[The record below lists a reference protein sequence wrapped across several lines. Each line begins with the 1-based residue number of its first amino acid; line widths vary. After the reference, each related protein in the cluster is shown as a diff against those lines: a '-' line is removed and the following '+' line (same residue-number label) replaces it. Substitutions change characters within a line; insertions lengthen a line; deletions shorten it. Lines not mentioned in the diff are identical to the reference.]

1 MEMNSK
7 MGELRVKYRQHYRG
21 CKKAGREELK
31 MAYGTANSYA
41 RPRRRRRKRKSH
53 YGVLVLVIVLLIA
66 LIVLAVKLVTTAVSA
81 VFGRSGTHE
90 IVYQVDNK
98 LGYCDGK
105 TFDLEA
111 APYRDQSGNLFA
123 PLQSLCD
130 ELDIDLTWDES
141 TKSGTAVWNKQT
153 AEIKASSTKVQM
165 GEESKNMAA
174 APSVKD
180 GVVFIPAKDF
190 CAAFSWKTTE
200 TAEEQGDLLIISQK
214 DDELTEDAIKQI
226 TDDVTNVLGPSEKQI
241 TSDSILMRTDS
252 DKALVSGET
261 KTMAADGEKL
271 GEGVMEQ
278 NGTKYVPL
286 KAAMTALGG
295 TAEFDGNKTW
305 TVKYNDTESTVTT
318 NGKFKIGGKRVK
330 GDDIT
335 VWLDEEKDRFY
346 VSAPALAQ
354 IIGRYYTDLGDG
366 AFAFTTLSLDG
377 LDSQKTYLDSLRSSL
392 SDAVDGDIPE
402 ADVYI
407 ALTFDDGPTGK
418 SDSYPNGLTNYLLDG
433 LKERGAKATFLMVGE
448 RVSEVSDV
456 LPRMVNEGHELGN
469 HTMNHPMSHLTGLDE
484 DGIRSQINDATE
496 AIKAIAGQPPQVLRP
511 VGGGVNDTVKA
522 VAKELGYPIINW
534 SVDTEDWKYR
544 NAEHVKQVIVEQAG
558 DGDVV
563 LMHDLYP
570 TSVQGALDAIDEL
583 QKSTDKTYA
592 FVTVSQ
598 LAAIHGIT
606 LEPGVVYNGL
616 SDKVAQEIKDGTY
629 SPAEFT

>member
-1 MEMNSK
+1 
-7 MGELRVKYRQHYRG
+7 
-21 CKKAGREELK
+21 

-53 YGVLVLVIVLLIA
+53 YGVLALVIVLLIA
-66 LIVLAVKLVTTAVSA
+66 LIVLAVKLVTTAVST
-81 VFGRSGTHE
+81 VLGRTETHE

-98 LGYCDGK
+98 LGYCGGK

-130 ELDIDLTWDES
+130 ELQIDLTWDES

-165 GEESKNMAA
+165 GEESRNMAA

-190 CAAFSWKTTE
+190 CAAFSWKTAE

-226 TDDVTNVLGPSEKQI
+226 TDDVTKVLGPSEKQI
-241 TSDSILMRTDS
+241 TGDSILMRTDS
-252 DKALVSGET
+252 DKALVAGET
-261 KTMAADGEKL
+261 RTMASDGEKL

-278 NGTKYVPL
+278 NGAKYVPL

-295 TAEFDGNKTW
+295 TAEFDGKKTW
-305 TVKYNDTESTVTT
+305 TVKYNDTETTVTT
-318 NGKFKIGGKRVK
+318 NGKFKIDGNRVK
-330 GDDIT
+330 GDDFT

-354 IIGRYYTDLGDG
+354 IIGRNYTDLGDG

-392 SDAVDGDIPE
+392 SDAVDGDISE

-418 SDSYPNGLTNYLLDG
+418 IENYPNGLTNYLLDG
-433 LKERGAKATFLMVGE
+433 LKERGAKATFLMVGN
-448 RVSEVSDV
+448 RVSEVSDA
-456 LPRMVNEGHELGN
+456 LPRMVSEGHELGN
-469 HTMNHPMSHLTGLDE
+469 HTMTHPMCHLTGLDE

-496 AIKAIAGQPPQVLRP
+496 AIKAIAGQPSQVLRP
-511 VGGGVNDTVKA
+511 VGGGVNSDVKA

-544 NAEHVKQVIVEQAG
+544 DAEHVKQVIVEQAG

-570 TSVQGALDAIDEL
+570 TSVKGALAAIDEL
-583 QKSTDKTYA
+583 QARTDKTYA

-616 SDKVAQEIKDGTY
+616 SSKVAQEIKDGTY

>member
-1 MEMNSK
+1 
-7 MGELRVKYRQHYRG
+7 
-21 CKKAGREELK
+21 

-53 YGVLVLVIVLLIA
+53 YGVLALVIVLLIA
-66 LIVLAVKLVTTAVSA
+66 LIVLAVKLVTTAVST
-81 VFGRSGTHE
+81 VLGRTETHE

-130 ELDIDLTWDES
+130 ALQIDLTWDES

-165 GEESKNMAA
+165 GEESRNMAA

-190 CAAFSWKTTE
+190 CAAFSWKTAE

-226 TDDVTNVLGPSEKQI
+226 TDDVTKVLGPSEKQI
-241 TSDSILMRTDS
+241 TGDSILMRTDS
-252 DKALVSGET
+252 DKALVAGET
-261 KTMAADGEKL
+261 RTMVSDGEKL

-295 TAEFDGNKTW
+295 TAEFDGKKTW
-305 TVKYNDTESTVTT
+305 TVKYNDTETTVTT
-318 NGKFKIGGKRVK
+318 NGKFKIDGNRVK
-330 GDDIT
+330 GDDFT

-354 IIGRYYTDLGDG
+354 IIGRNYTDLGDG

-418 SDSYPNGLTNYLLDG
+418 IENYPNGLTNYLLDG
-433 LKERGAKATFLMVGE
+433 LKERGAKATFLMVGN
-448 RVSEVSDV
+448 RVSEVSDA

-469 HTMNHPMSHLTGLDE
+469 HTMTHPMCHLTGLDE

-496 AIKAIAGQPPQVLRP
+496 AIKAIAGQPSQVLRP
-511 VGGGVNDTVKA
+511 VGGGVNSDVKA

-544 NAEHVKQVIVEQAG
+544 DAEHVKQVIVEQAG

-570 TSVQGALDAIDEL
+570 TSVQGALAAIDEL
-583 QKSTDKTYA
+583 QARTDKTYA

-616 SDKVAQEIKDGTY
+616 SSKVAQEIKDGTY

>member
-1 MEMNSK
+1 
-7 MGELRVKYRQHYRG
+7 
-21 CKKAGREELK
+21 

-53 YGVLVLVIVLLIA
+53 YGVLALVIVLLIA
-66 LIVLAVKLVTTAVSA
+66 LIVLAVKLVTTAVST
-81 VFGRSGTHE
+81 VLGRTETHE

-130 ELDIDLTWDES
+130 ALQIDLTWDES

-165 GEESKNMAA
+165 GEESRNMAA

-190 CAAFSWKTTE
+190 CAAFSWKTAE

-226 TDDVTNVLGPSEKQI
+226 TDDVTKVLGPSEKQI
-241 TSDSILMRTDS
+241 TGDSILMRTDS
-252 DKALVSGET
+252 DKALVVGET
-261 KTMAADGEKL
+261 RTMASDGEKL

-295 TAEFDGNKTW
+295 TAEFDGKKTW
-305 TVKYNDTESTVTT
+305 TVKYNDTETTVTT
-318 NGKFKIGGKRVK
+318 NGKFKIDGNRVK
-330 GDDIT
+330 GDDFT

-354 IIGRYYTDLGDG
+354 IIGRNYTDLGDG

-377 LDSQKTYLDSLRSSL
+377 LDSQKNYLDSLRSSL

-418 SDSYPNGLTNYLLDG
+418 IENYPNGLTNYLLDG
-433 LKERGAKATFLMVGE
+433 LKERGAKATFLMVGN
-448 RVSEVSDV
+448 RVSEVSDA
-456 LPRMVNEGHELGN
+456 LPRMVSEGHELGN
-469 HTMNHPMSHLTGLDE
+469 HTMTHPMCHLTGLDE

-496 AIKAIAGQPPQVLRP
+496 AIKAIAGQPSQVLRP
-511 VGGGVNDTVKA
+511 VGGGVNSDVKA

-544 NAEHVKQVIVEQAG
+544 DAEHVKQVIVEQAG

-570 TSVQGALDAIDEL
+570 TSVKGALAAIDEL
-583 QKSTDKTYA
+583 QARTDKTYA

-616 SDKVAQEIKDGTY
+616 SSKVAQEIQDGTY

>member
-1 MEMNSK
+1 
-7 MGELRVKYRQHYRG
+7 
-21 CKKAGREELK
+21 

-53 YGVLVLVIVLLIA
+53 YGVLALVIVLLIA

-81 VFGRSGTHE
+81 VIGRTGTHE

-130 ELDIDLTWDES
+130 ELQIDLTWDES
-141 TKSGTAVWNKQT
+141 TKSGTA
-153 AEIKASSTKVQM
+153 
-165 GEESKNMAA
+165 
-174 APSVKD
+174 
-180 GVVFIPAKDF
+180 
-190 CAAFSWKTTE
+190 
-200 TAEEQGDLLIISQK
+200 
-214 DDELTEDAIKQI
+214 
-226 TDDVTNVLGPSEKQI
+226 
-241 TSDSILMRTDS
+241 
-252 DKALVSGET
+252 
-261 KTMAADGEKL
+261 
-271 GEGVMEQ
+271 
-278 NGTKYVPL
+278 
-286 KAAMTALGG
+286 
-295 TAEFDGNKTW
+295 EFDGKKTW
-305 TVKYNDTESTVTT
+305 TVKYNDTETTVTT
-318 NGKFKIGGKRVK
+318 NGKFKIDGKRVK
-330 GDDIT
+330 GDDFT

-346 VSAPALAQ
+346 ISAPALAQ
-354 IIGRYYTDLGDG
+354 IIGRNYTDLGDG

-418 SDSYPNGLTNYLLDG
+418 MDSYPDGLTNYLLDG
-433 LKERGAKATFLMVGE
+433 LKERGAKATFFECGYRIKEYSACMPRQLEEG
-448 RVSEVSDV
+448 SEIA
-456 LPRMVNEGHELGN
+456 N
-469 HTMNHPMSHLTGLDE
+469 HTMNHPDSRLTGLSREEVDV
-484 DGIRSQINDATE
+484 QINSNSE
-496 AIKAIAGQPPQVLRP
+496 LIKEKTGSLPTLLRP

-522 VAKELGYPIINW
+522 VAKEAGLPIINW
-534 SVDTEDWKYR
+534 SVDTQDWKYR
-544 NAEHVKQVIVEQAG
+544 DAAHVKQVIVEQAG

-583 QKSTDKTYA
+583 QKRTDKTYA

>member
-1 MEMNSK
+1 
-7 MGELRVKYRQHYRG
+7 
-21 CKKAGREELK
+21 

-53 YGVLVLVIVLLIA
+53 YGVLALVIVLLIA
-66 LIVLAVKLVTTAVSA
+66 LIVLAVKLVTTAVST
-81 VFGRSGTHE
+81 VLGRTETHE

-130 ELDIDLTWDES
+130 ALQIDLTWDES

-165 GEESKNMAA
+165 GEESRNMAA

-190 CAAFSWKTTE
+190 CAAFSWKTAE

-226 TDDVTNVLGPSEKQI
+226 TDDVTKVLGPSEKQI
-241 TSDSILMRTDS
+241 TGDSILMRTDS

-261 KTMAADGEKL
+261 RTMASDGEKL

-295 TAEFDGNKTW
+295 TAEFDGKKTW
-305 TVKYNDTESTVTT
+305 TVKYNDTETTVTT
-318 NGKFKIGGKRVK
+318 NGKFKIDGNRVK
-330 GDDIT
+330 DDDFT

-354 IIGRYYTDLGDG
+354 IIGRNYTDLGDG

-418 SDSYPNGLTNYLLDG
+418 IENYPNGLTNYLLDG
-433 LKERGAKATFLMVGE
+433 LKERGAKATFLMVGN
-448 RVSEVSDV
+448 RVSEVSDA
-456 LPRMVNEGHELGN
+456 LPRMVSEGHELGN
-469 HTMNHPMSHLTGLDE
+469 HTMTHPMCHLTGLDE

-496 AIKAIAGQPPQVLRP
+496 AIKAIAGQPSQVLRP
-511 VGGGVNDTVKA
+511 VGGGVNSDVKA

-544 NAEHVKQVIVEQAG
+544 DAEHVKQVIVEQAG

-570 TSVQGALDAIDEL
+570 TSVQGALAAIDEL
-583 QKSTDKTYA
+583 QARTDKTYA

-616 SDKVAQEIKDGTY
+616 SSKVAQEIQDGTY

>member
-1 MEMNSK
+1 
-7 MGELRVKYRQHYRG
+7 
-21 CKKAGREELK
+21 

-53 YGVLVLVIVLLIA
+53 YGVLALVIVLLIA
-66 LIVLAVKLVTTAVSA
+66 LIVLAVKLVTTAVST
-81 VFGRSGTHE
+81 VLGRTETHE

-130 ELDIDLTWDES
+130 ALQIDLTWDES

-165 GEESKNMAA
+165 GEESRNMAA

-190 CAAFSWKTTE
+190 CAAFSWKTAE

-226 TDDVTNVLGPSEKQI
+226 TDDVTKVLGPSEKQI
-241 TSDSILMRTDS
+241 TGDSILMRTDS
-252 DKALVSGET
+252 DKALVAGET
-261 KTMAADGEKL
+261 RTMASDGEKL

-295 TAEFDGNKTW
+295 TAEFDGKKTW
-305 TVKYNDTESTVTT
+305 TVKYNDTETTVTT
-318 NGKFKIGGKRVK
+318 NGKFKIDGNRVK
-330 GDDIT
+330 GDDFT

-354 IIGRYYTDLGDG
+354 IIGRNYTDLGDG

-418 SDSYPNGLTNYLLDG
+418 IENYPNGLTNYLLDG
-433 LKERGAKATFLMVGE
+433 LKERGAKATFLMVGN

-456 LPRMVNEGHELGN
+456 LPRMVSEGHELGN
-469 HTMNHPMSHLTGLDE
+469 HTMTHPMCHLTGLDE

-496 AIKAIAGQPPQVLRP
+496 AIKAIAGQPSQVLRP
-511 VGGGVNDTVKA
+511 VGGGVNSDVKA

-544 NAEHVKQVIVEQAG
+544 DAEHVKQVIVEQAG

-570 TSVQGALDAIDEL
+570 TSVKGALAAIDEL
-583 QKSTDKTYA
+583 QARTDKTYA

-616 SDKVAQEIKDGTY
+616 SSKVAQEIQDGTY

>member
-1 MEMNSK
+1 
-7 MGELRVKYRQHYRG
+7 
-21 CKKAGREELK
+21 

-53 YGVLVLVIVLLIA
+53 YGVLALVIVLLIA
-66 LIVLAVKLVTTAVSA
+66 LIVLAVKLVTTAVST
-81 VFGRSGTHE
+81 VLGRTETHE

-130 ELDIDLTWDES
+130 ELQIDLTWDES

-165 GEESKNMAA
+165 GEESRNMAA

-190 CAAFSWKTTE
+190 CAAFSWKTAE

-226 TDDVTNVLGPSEKQI
+226 TDDVTKVLGPSEKQI
-241 TSDSILMRTDS
+241 TGDSILMRTDS
-252 DKALVSGET
+252 DKALVAGET
-261 KTMAADGEKL
+261 RTMASDGEKL

-278 NGTKYVPL
+278 NGAKYVPL

-295 TAEFDGNKTW
+295 TAEFDGKKTW
-305 TVKYNDTESTVTT
+305 TVKYNDTETTVTT
-318 NGKFKIGGKRVK
+318 NGKFKIDGNRVK
-330 GDDIT
+330 GDDFT

-354 IIGRYYTDLGDG
+354 IIGRNYTDLGDG

-392 SDAVDGDIPE
+392 SDAVDGDISE

-418 SDSYPNGLTNYLLDG
+418 IENYPNGLTNYLLDG
-433 LKERGAKATFLMVGE
+433 LKERGAKATFLMVGN
-448 RVSEVSDV
+448 RVSEVSDA
-456 LPRMVNEGHELGN
+456 LPRMVSEGHELGN
-469 HTMNHPMSHLTGLDE
+469 HTMTHPMCHLTGLDE

-496 AIKAIAGQPPQVLRP
+496 AIKAIAGQPSQVLRP
-511 VGGGVNDTVKA
+511 VGGGVNSDVKA

-544 NAEHVKQVIVEQAG
+544 DAEHVKQVIVEQAG

-570 TSVQGALDAIDEL
+570 TSVKGALAAIDEL
-583 QKSTDKTYA
+583 QARTDKTYA

-616 SDKVAQEIKDGTY
+616 SSKVAQEIQDGTY

>member
-1 MEMNSK
+1 
-7 MGELRVKYRQHYRG
+7 
-21 CKKAGREELK
+21 

-53 YGVLVLVIVLLIA
+53 YGVLALVIVLLIA
-66 LIVLAVKLVTTAVSA
+66 LIVLAVKLVTTAVST
-81 VFGRSGTHE
+81 VLGRTETHE

-130 ELDIDLTWDES
+130 ALQIDLTWDES

-165 GEESKNMAA
+165 GEESRNMAA

-190 CAAFSWKTTE
+190 CAAFSWKTAE

-226 TDDVTNVLGPSEKQI
+226 TDDVTKVLGPSEKQI
-241 TSDSILMRTDS
+241 TGDSILMRTDS
-252 DKALVSGET
+252 DKALVAGET
-261 KTMAADGEKL
+261 RTMASDGEKL

-295 TAEFDGNKTW
+295 TAEFDGKKTW
-305 TVKYNDTESTVTT
+305 TVKYNDTETTVTT
-318 NGKFKIGGKRVK
+318 NGKFKIDGNRVK
-330 GDDIT
+330 GDDFT

-354 IIGRYYTDLGDG
+354 IIGRNYTDLGDG

-418 SDSYPNGLTNYLLDG
+418 IENYPNGLTNYLLDG
-433 LKERGAKATFLMVGE
+433 LKERGAKATFLMVGN
-448 RVSEVSDV
+448 RVSEVSDA

-469 HTMNHPMSHLTGLDE
+469 HTMTHPMCHLTGLDE

-496 AIKAIAGQPPQVLRP
+496 AIKAIAGQPSQVLRP
-511 VGGGVNDTVKA
+511 VGGGVNSDVKA

-544 NAEHVKQVIVEQAG
+544 DAEHVKQVIVEQAG

-570 TSVQGALDAIDEL
+570 TSVKGALAAIDEL
-583 QKSTDKTYA
+583 QARTDKTYA

-616 SDKVAQEIKDGTY
+616 SSKVAQEIQDGTY

>member
-1 MEMNSK
+1 
-7 MGELRVKYRQHYRG
+7 
-21 CKKAGREELK
+21 

-53 YGVLVLVIVLLIA
+53 YGVLALVIVLLIA
-66 LIVLAVKLVTTAVSA
+66 LIVLAVKLVTTAVST
-81 VFGRSGTHE
+81 VLGRTGTHE

-130 ELDIDLTWDES
+130 ALQIDLTWDES

-165 GEESKNMAA
+165 GEESRNMAA

-190 CAAFSWKTTE
+190 CAAFSWKTAE

-226 TDDVTNVLGPSEKQI
+226 TDDVTKVLGPSEKQI
-241 TSDSILMRTDS
+241 TGDSILMRTDS
-252 DKALVSGET
+252 DKALVAGET
-261 KTMAADGEKL
+261 RTMASDGEKL

-295 TAEFDGNKTW
+295 TAEFDGKKTW
-305 TVKYNDTESTVTT
+305 TVKYNDTETTVTT
-318 NGKFKIGGKRVK
+318 NGKFKIDGNRVK
-330 GDDIT
+330 DDDFT

-354 IIGRYYTDLGDG
+354 IIGRNYTDLGDG

-418 SDSYPNGLTNYLLDG
+418 IENYPNGLTNYLLDG
-433 LKERGAKATFLMVGE
+433 LKERGAKATFLMVGN
-448 RVSEVSDV
+448 RVSEVSDA
-456 LPRMVNEGHELGN
+456 LPRMVSEGHELGN
-469 HTMNHPMSHLTGLDE
+469 HTMTHPMCHLTGLDE

-496 AIKAIAGQPPQVLRP
+496 AIKAIAGQPSQVLRP
-511 VGGGVNDTVKA
+511 VGGGVNSDVKA

-544 NAEHVKQVIVEQAG
+544 DAEHVKQVIVEQAG

-570 TSVQGALDAIDEL
+570 TSVKGALAAIDEL
-583 QKSTDKTYA
+583 QARTDKTYA

-616 SDKVAQEIKDGTY
+616 SSKVAQEIKDGTY

>member
-1 MEMNSK
+1 
-7 MGELRVKYRQHYRG
+7 
-21 CKKAGREELK
+21 

-53 YGVLVLVIVLLIA
+53 YGVLALVIVLLIA
-66 LIVLAVKLVTTAVSA
+66 LIVLAVKLVTTAVST
-81 VFGRSGTHE
+81 VLGRTETHE

-130 ELDIDLTWDES
+130 ELQIDLTWDES

-165 GEESKNMAA
+165 GEESRNMAA

-190 CAAFSWKTTE
+190 CAAFSWKTAE

-226 TDDVTNVLGPSEKQI
+226 TDDVTKVLGPSEKQI
-241 TSDSILMRTDS
+241 TGDSILMRTDS

-261 KTMAADGEKL
+261 RTMASDGEKL

-286 KAAMTALGG
+286 KAAITALGG
-295 TAEFDGNKTW
+295 TAEFDGKKTW
-305 TVKYNDTESTVTT
+305 TVKYNDTETTVTT
-318 NGKFKIGGKRVK
+318 NGKFKIDGNRVK
-330 GDDIT
+330 GDDFT

-354 IIGRYYTDLGDG
+354 IIGRNYTDLGDG

-418 SDSYPNGLTNYLLDG
+418 IENYPNGLTNYLLDG
-433 LKERGAKATFLMVGE
+433 LKERGAKATFLMVGN
-448 RVSEVSDV
+448 RVSEVSDA
-456 LPRMVNEGHELGN
+456 LPRMVSEGHELGN
-469 HTMNHPMSHLTGLDE
+469 HTMTHPMCHLTGLDE

-496 AIKAIAGQPPQVLRP
+496 AIKAIAGQPSQVLRP
-511 VGGGVNDTVKA
+511 VGGGVNSDVKA

-544 NAEHVKQVIVEQAG
+544 DAEHVKQVIVEQAG

-570 TSVQGALDAIDEL
+570 TSVKGALAAIDEL
-583 QKSTDKTYA
+583 QARTDKTYA

-616 SDKVAQEIKDGTY
+616 SSKVAQEIQDGTY

>member
-1 MEMNSK
+1 
-7 MGELRVKYRQHYRG
+7 
-21 CKKAGREELK
+21 

-53 YGVLVLVIVLLIA
+53 YGVLALVIVLLIA
-66 LIVLAVKLVTTAVSA
+66 LIVLAVKLVTTAVGT
-81 VFGRSGTHE
+81 VLGRTETHE

-111 APYRDQSGNLFA
+111 APYRDQSGDA
-123 PLQSLCD
+123 LQ
-130 ELDIDLTWDES
+130 IDLTWDES

-165 GEESKNMAA
+165 GEESRNMAA

-190 CAAFSWKTTE
+190 CAAFSWKTAE

-226 TDDVTNVLGPSEKQI
+226 TDDVTKVLGPSEKQI
-241 TSDSILMRTDS
+241 TGDSILMRTDS
-252 DKALVSGET
+252 DKALVAGET
-261 KTMAADGEKL
+261 RTMASDGEKL

-295 TAEFDGNKTW
+295 TAEFDGKKTW
-305 TVKYNDTESTVTT
+305 TVKYNDTETTVTT
-318 NGKFKIGGKRVK
+318 NGKFKIDGNRVK
-330 GDDIT
+330 DDDFT

-354 IIGRYYTDLGDG
+354 IIGRNYTDLGDG

-377 LDSQKTYLDSLRSSL
+377 LDSQKTDLDALRSSL

-418 SDSYPNGLTNYLLDG
+418 IENYPNGLTNYLLDG
-433 LKERGAKATFLMVGE
+433 LKERGAKATFLMVGN

-456 LPRMVNEGHELGN
+456 LPRMVSEGHELGN
-469 HTMNHPMSHLTGLDE
+469 HTMTHPMCHLTGLDE

-496 AIKAIAGQPPQVLRP
+496 AIKAIAGQPSQVLRP
-511 VGGGVNDTVKA
+511 VGGGVNSDVKA

-544 NAEHVKQVIVEQAG
+544 DAEHVKQVIVEQAG

-570 TSVQGALDAIDEL
+570 TSVKGALAAIDEL
-583 QKSTDKTYA
+583 QARTDKTYA

-616 SDKVAQEIKDGTY
+616 SSKVAQEIKDGTY

>member
-1 MEMNSK
+1 
-7 MGELRVKYRQHYRG
+7 
-21 CKKAGREELK
+21 

-53 YGVLVLVIVLLIA
+53 YGVLALVIVLLIA
-66 LIVLAVKLVTTAVSA
+66 LIVLAVKLVTTAVST
-81 VFGRSGTHE
+81 VLGRTETHE

-130 ELDIDLTWDES
+130 ELQIDLTWDES

-165 GEESKNMAA
+165 GEESRNMAA

-190 CAAFSWKTTE
+190 CAAFSWKTAE

-214 DDELTEDAIKQI
+214 DDELTEDAIKQS
-226 TDDVTNVLGPSEKQI
+226 TDDVTKVLGPSEKQI
-241 TSDSILMRTDS
+241 TGDSILMRTDS
-252 DKALVSGET
+252 DKALVAGET
-261 KTMAADGEKL
+261 RTMASDGEKL

-295 TAEFDGNKTW
+295 TAEFDGKKTW
-305 TVKYNDTESTVTT
+305 TVKYNDTETTVTT
-318 NGKFKIGGKRVK
+318 NGKFKIDGNRVK
-330 GDDIT
+330 GDDFT

-354 IIGRYYTDLGDG
+354 IIGRNYTDLGDG

-418 SDSYPNGLTNYLLDG
+418 IENYPNGLTNYLLDG
-433 LKERGAKATFLMVGE
+433 LKERGAKATFLMVGN
-448 RVSEVSDV
+448 RVSEVSDA
-456 LPRMVNEGHELGN
+456 LPRMVSEGHELGN
-469 HTMNHPMSHLTGLDE
+469 HTMTHPMCHLTGLDE

-496 AIKAIAGQPPQVLRP
+496 AIKAIAGQPSQVLRP
-511 VGGGVNDTVKA
+511 VGGGVNSDVKA

-544 NAEHVKQVIVEQAG
+544 DAEHVKQVIVEQAG

-570 TSVQGALDAIDEL
+570 TSVQGALAAIDEL
-583 QKSTDKTYA
+583 QARTDKTYA

-616 SDKVAQEIKDGTY
+616 SSKVAQEIQDGTY

>member
-1 MEMNSK
+1 
-7 MGELRVKYRQHYRG
+7 
-21 CKKAGREELK
+21 

-53 YGVLVLVIVLLIA
+53 YGVLALVIVLLIA
-66 LIVLAVKLVTTAVSA
+66 LIVLAVKLVTTAVST
-81 VFGRSGTHE
+81 VLGRTGTHE

-130 ELDIDLTWDES
+130 ELQIDLTWDES

-165 GEESKNMAA
+165 GEESRNMAA

-190 CAAFSWKTTE
+190 CAAFSWKTAE

-226 TDDVTNVLGPSEKQI
+226 TDDVTKVLGPSEKQI
-241 TSDSILMRTDS
+241 TGDSILMRTDS
-252 DKALVSGET
+252 DKALIAGET
-261 KTMAADGEKL
+261 KTMASDGEKL

-295 TAEFDGNKTW
+295 TAEFDGKKTW
-305 TVKYNDTESTVTT
+305 TVKYNDTETTVTT
-318 NGKFKIGGKRVK
+318 NGKFKIDGNRVK
-330 GDDIT
+330 GDDFT
-335 VWLDEEKDRFY
+335 VWLDEGKDRFY

-354 IIGRYYTDLGDG
+354 IIGRNYTDLGDG

-418 SDSYPNGLTNYLLDG
+418 SENYPNGLTNYLLDG
-433 LKERGAKATFLMVGE
+433 LKERGAKATFLMVGN
-448 RVSEVSDV
+448 RVSEVSDA
-456 LPRMVNEGHELGN
+456 LPRMVSEGHELGN
-469 HTMNHPMSHLTGLDE
+469 HTMTHPMCHLTGLDE
-484 DGIRSQINDATE
+484 DGIRSQINEATE
-496 AIKAIAGQPPQVLRP
+496 AIKAIAGQPSQVLRP
-511 VGGGVNDTVKA
+511 VGGGVNSDVKA

-544 NAEHVKQVIVEQAG
+544 DAEHVKQVIVEQAG

-570 TSVQGALDAIDEL
+570 TSVKGALAAIDEL
-583 QKSTDKTYA
+583 QARTDKTYA

-616 SDKVAQEIKDGTY
+616 SSKVAQEIQDGTY

>member
-1 MEMNSK
+1 
-7 MGELRVKYRQHYRG
+7 
-21 CKKAGREELK
+21 

-53 YGVLVLVIVLLIA
+53 YGVLALVIVLLIA
-66 LIVLAVKLVTTAVSA
+66 LIVLAVKLVTTAVST
-81 VFGRSGTHE
+81 VLGRTETHE

-130 ELDIDLTWDES
+130 ELQIDLTWDES

-165 GEESKNMAA
+165 GEESRNMAA

-190 CAAFSWKTTE
+190 CAAFSWKTAE

-226 TDDVTNVLGPSEKQI
+226 TDDVTKVLGPSEKQI
-241 TSDSILMRTDS
+241 TGDSILMRTDS
-252 DKALVSGET
+252 DKALVAGET
-261 KTMAADGEKL
+261 RTMASDGEKL

-278 NGTKYVPL
+278 NGAKYVPL

-295 TAEFDGNKTW
+295 TAEFDGKKTW
-305 TVKYNDTESTVTT
+305 TVKYNDTETTVTT
-318 NGKFKIGGKRVK
+318 NGKFKIDGNRVK
-330 GDDIT
+330 GDDFT

-354 IIGRYYTDLGDG
+354 IIGRNYTDLGDG

-418 SDSYPNGLTNYLLDG
+418 IENYPNGLTNYLLDG
-433 LKERGAKATFLMVGE
+433 LKERGAKATFLMVGN

-456 LPRMVNEGHELGN
+456 LPRMVSEGHELGN
-469 HTMNHPMSHLTGLDE
+469 HTMTHPMCHLTGLDE

-496 AIKAIAGQPPQVLRP
+496 AIKAIAGQPSQVLRP
-511 VGGGVNDTVKA
+511 VGGGVNSDVKA

-544 NAEHVKQVIVEQAG
+544 DAEHVKQVIVEQAG

-570 TSVQGALDAIDEL
+570 TSVKGALAAIDEL
-583 QKSTDKTYA
+583 QARTDKTYA

-616 SDKVAQEIKDGTY
+616 SSKVAQEIQDGTY

>member
-1 MEMNSK
+1 
-7 MGELRVKYRQHYRG
+7 
-21 CKKAGREELK
+21 

-53 YGVLVLVIVLLIA
+53 YGVLALVIVLLIA
-66 LIVLAVKLVTTAVSA
+66 LIVLAVKLVTTAVST
-81 VFGRSGTHE
+81 VLGRIDTHE

-130 ELDIDLTWDES
+130 ALQIDLTWDES
-141 TKSGTAVWNKQT
+141 TKSGTAAWNKQT

-165 GEESKNMAA
+165 GEESRNMAA

-190 CAAFSWKTTE
+190 CAAFSWKTAE

-226 TDDVTNVLGPSEKQI
+226 TDDVTKVLGPSEKQI
-241 TSDSILMRTDS
+241 TGDSILMRTDS
-252 DKALVSGET
+252 DKALVAGET
-261 KTMAADGEKL
+261 RTMASDGEKL

-295 TAEFDGNKTW
+295 TAEFDGKKTW
-305 TVKYNDTESTVTT
+305 TVKYNDTETTVTT
-318 NGKFKIGGKRVK
+318 NGKFKIDGNRVK
-330 GDDIT
+330 GDDFT

-354 IIGRYYTDLGDG
+354 IIGRNYTDLGDG

-418 SDSYPNGLTNYLLDG
+418 IENYPNGLTNYLLDG
-433 LKERGAKATFLMVGE
+433 LKERGAKATFLMVGN

-456 LPRMVNEGHELGN
+456 LPRMVSEGHELGN
-469 HTMNHPMSHLTGLDE
+469 HTMTHPMCHLTGLDE

-496 AIKAIAGQPPQVLRP
+496 AIKAIAGQPSQVLRP
-511 VGGGVNDTVKA
+511 VGGGVNSDVKA

-544 NAEHVKQVIVEQAG
+544 DAEHVKQVIVEQAG

-570 TSVQGALDAIDEL
+570 TSVQGALAAIDEL
-583 QKSTDKTYA
+583 QARTDKTYA

-616 SDKVAQEIKDGTY
+616 SSKVAQEIQDGTY

>member
-1 MEMNSK
+1 
-7 MGELRVKYRQHYRG
+7 
-21 CKKAGREELK
+21 

-53 YGVLVLVIVLLIA
+53 YGVLALVIVLLIA
-66 LIVLAVKLVTTAVSA
+66 LIVLAVKLVTTAVGT
-81 VFGRSGTHE
+81 VLGRTETHE

-130 ELDIDLTWDES
+130 ALQIDLTWDES

-165 GEESKNMAA
+165 GEESRNMAA

-190 CAAFSWKTTE
+190 CAAFSWKTAE

-226 TDDVTNVLGPSEKQI
+226 TDDVTKVLGPSEKQI
-241 TSDSILMRTDS
+241 TGDSILMRTDS
-252 DKALVSGET
+252 DKALVAGET
-261 KTMAADGEKL
+261 RTMASDGEKL

-295 TAEFDGNKTW
+295 TAEFDGKKTW
-305 TVKYNDTESTVTT
+305 TVKYNDTETTVTT
-318 NGKFKIGGKRVK
+318 NGKFKIDGNRVK
-330 GDDIT
+330 DDDFT

-354 IIGRYYTDLGDG
+354 IIGRNYTDLGDG

-418 SDSYPNGLTNYLLDG
+418 IENYPNGLTNYLLDG
-433 LKERGAKATFLMVGE
+433 LKERGAKATFLMVGN

-456 LPRMVNEGHELGN
+456 LPRMVSEGHELGN
-469 HTMNHPMSHLTGLDE
+469 HTMTHPMCHLTGLDE

-496 AIKAIAGQPPQVLRP
+496 AIKAIAGQPSQVLRP
-511 VGGGVNDTVKA
+511 VGGGVNSDVKA

-544 NAEHVKQVIVEQAG
+544 DAEHVKQVIVEQAG

-570 TSVQGALDAIDEL
+570 TSVKGALAAIDEL
-583 QKSTDKTYA
+583 QARTDKTYA

-616 SDKVAQEIKDGTY
+616 SSKVAQEIKDGTY

>member
-1 MEMNSK
+1 
-7 MGELRVKYRQHYRG
+7 
-21 CKKAGREELK
+21 

-53 YGVLVLVIVLLIA
+53 YGVLALVIVLLIA
-66 LIVLAVKLVTTAVSA
+66 LIVLAVKLVTTAVST
-81 VFGRSGTHE
+81 VLGRTETHE

-130 ELDIDLTWDES
+130 ALQIDLTWDES

-165 GEESKNMAA
+165 GEESRNMAA

-190 CAAFSWKTTE
+190 CAAFSWKTAE
-200 TAEEQGDLLIISQK
+200 TAEDQGDLLIISQK

-226 TDDVTNVLGPSEKQI
+226 TDDVTKVLGPSEKQI
-241 TSDSILMRTDS
+241 TGDSILMRTDS
-252 DKALVSGET
+252 DKALVAGET
-261 KTMAADGEKL
+261 RTMASDGEKL

-295 TAEFDGNKTW
+295 TAEFDGKKTW
-305 TVKYNDTESTVTT
+305 TVKYNDTETTVTT
-318 NGKFKIGGKRVK
+318 NGKFKIDGNRVK
-330 GDDIT
+330 GDDFT

-354 IIGRYYTDLGDG
+354 IIGRNYTDLGDG

-418 SDSYPNGLTNYLLDG
+418 IENYPNGLTNYLLDG
-433 LKERGAKATFLMVGE
+433 LKERGAKATFLMVGN
-448 RVSEVSDV
+448 RVSEVSDA
-456 LPRMVNEGHELGN
+456 LPRMVSEGHELGN
-469 HTMNHPMSHLTGLDE
+469 HTMTHPMCHLTGLDE

-496 AIKAIAGQPPQVLRP
+496 AIKAIAGQPSQVLRP
-511 VGGGVNDTVKA
+511 VGGGVNSDVKA

-544 NAEHVKQVIVEQAG
+544 DAEHVKQVIVEQAG

-570 TSVQGALDAIDEL
+570 TSVKGALAAIDEL
-583 QKSTDKTYA
+583 QARTDKTYA

-616 SDKVAQEIKDGTY
+616 SSKVAQEIKDGTY

>member
-1 MEMNSK
+1 
-7 MGELRVKYRQHYRG
+7 
-21 CKKAGREELK
+21 

-53 YGVLVLVIVLLIA
+53 YGVLALVIVLLIA
-66 LIVLAVKLVTTAVSA
+66 LIVLAVKLVTTAVST
-81 VFGRSGTHE
+81 VLGRTETHE

-130 ELDIDLTWDES
+130 ELQIDLTWDES

-165 GEESKNMAA
+165 GEESRNMAA

-190 CAAFSWKTTE
+190 CAAFSWKTAE

-226 TDDVTNVLGPSEKQI
+226 TDDVTKVLGPSEKQI
-241 TSDSILMRTDS
+241 TGDSILMRTDS
-252 DKALVSGET
+252 DKALVAGET
-261 KTMAADGEKL
+261 RTMASDGEKL

-278 NGTKYVPL
+278 NGAKYVPL

-295 TAEFDGNKTW
+295 TAEFDGKKTW
-305 TVKYNDTESTVTT
+305 TVKYNDTETTVTT
-318 NGKFKIGGKRVK
+318 NGKFKIDGNRVK
-330 GDDIT
+330 GDDFT

-354 IIGRYYTDLGDG
+354 IIGRNYTDLGDG

-392 SDAVDGDIPE
+392 SDAVDGDISE

-418 SDSYPNGLTNYLLDG
+418 IENYPNGLTNYLLDG
-433 LKERGAKATFLMVGE
+433 LKERGAKATFLMVGN
-448 RVSEVSDV
+448 RVSEVSDA
-456 LPRMVNEGHELGN
+456 LPRMVSEGHELGN
-469 HTMNHPMSHLTGLDE
+469 HTMTHPMCHLTGLDE

-496 AIKAIAGQPPQVLRP
+496 AIKAIAGQPSQVLRP
-511 VGGGVNDTVKA
+511 VGGGVNSDVKA

-544 NAEHVKQVIVEQAG
+544 DTEHVKQVIVEQAG

-570 TSVQGALDAIDEL
+570 TSVKGALAAIDEL
-583 QKSTDKTYA
+583 QARTDKTYA

-616 SDKVAQEIKDGTY
+616 SSKVAQEIKDGTY

>member
-1 MEMNSK
+1 
-7 MGELRVKYRQHYRG
+7 
-21 CKKAGREELK
+21 

-53 YGVLVLVIVLLIA
+53 YGVLALVIVLLIA
-66 LIVLAVKLVTTAVSA
+66 LIVLAVKLVTTAVST
-81 VFGRSGTHE
+81 VLGRTETHE

-130 ELDIDLTWDES
+130 ELQIDLTWDES

-165 GEESKNMAA
+165 GEESRNMAA

-190 CAAFSWKTTE
+190 CAAFSWKTAE

-214 DDELTEDAIKQI
+214 DDELIKQI
-226 TDDVTNVLGPSEKQI
+226 TDDVTKVLGPSEKQI
-241 TSDSILMRTDS
+241 TGDSILMRTDS
-252 DKALVSGET
+252 DKALVAGET
-261 KTMAADGEKL
+261 RTMASDGEKL

-295 TAEFDGNKTW
+295 TAEFDGKKTW
-305 TVKYNDTESTVTT
+305 TVKYNDTETTVTT
-318 NGKFKIGGKRVK
+318 NGKFKIDGNRVK
-330 GDDIT
+330 GDDFT

-354 IIGRYYTDLGDG
+354 IIGRNYTDLGDG

-418 SDSYPNGLTNYLLDG
+418 IENYPNGLTNYLLDG
-433 LKERGAKATFLMVGE
+433 LKERGAKATFLMVGN
-448 RVSEVSDV
+448 RVSEVSDA
-456 LPRMVNEGHELGN
+456 LPRMVSEGHELGN
-469 HTMNHPMSHLTGLDE
+469 HTMTHPMCHLTGLDE

-496 AIKAIAGQPPQVLRP
+496 AIKAIAGQPSQVLRP
-511 VGGGVNDTVKA
+511 VGGGVNSDVKA

-544 NAEHVKQVIVEQAG
+544 DAEHVKQVIVEQAG

-570 TSVQGALDAIDEL
+570 TSVQGALAAIDEL
-583 QKSTDKTYA
+583 QARTDKTYA

-616 SDKVAQEIKDGTY
+616 SSKVAQEIQDGTY

>member
-1 MEMNSK
+1 
-7 MGELRVKYRQHYRG
+7 
-21 CKKAGREELK
+21 

-53 YGVLVLVIVLLIA
+53 YGVLALVIVLLIA
-66 LIVLAVKLVTTAVSA
+66 LSVLAVKLVTTAVST
-81 VFGRSGTHE
+81 VLGRTGTHE

-130 ELDIDLTWDES
+130 ELQIDLTWDES

-165 GEESKNMAA
+165 GEESRNMAA

-190 CAAFSWKTTE
+190 CAAFSWKTAE

-226 TDDVTNVLGPSEKQI
+226 TDDVTKVLGPSEKQI
-241 TSDSILMRTDS
+241 TGDSILMRTDS
-252 DKALVSGET
+252 DKALIAGET
-261 KTMAADGEKL
+261 RTMASDGEKL

-278 NGTKYVPL
+278 NGAKYVPL

-295 TAEFDGNKTW
+295 TAEFDGKKTW
-305 TVKYNDTESTVTT
+305 TVKYNDTETTVTT
-318 NGKFKIGGKRVK
+318 NGKFKIDGNRVK
-330 GDDIT
+330 GDDFT

-354 IIGRYYTDLGDG
+354 IIGRNYTDLGDG

-377 LDSQKTYLDSLRSSL
+377 LDSQKNYLDSLRSSL

-418 SDSYPNGLTNYLLDG
+418 IENYPNGLTNYLLDG
-433 LKERGAKATFLMVGE
+433 LKERGAKATFLMVGN
-448 RVSEVSDV
+448 RVSEVSDA
-456 LPRMVNEGHELGN
+456 LPRMVSEGHELGN
-469 HTMNHPMSHLTGLDE
+469 HTMTHPMCHLTGLDE

-496 AIKAIAGQPPQVLRP
+496 AIKAIAGQPSQVLRP
-511 VGGGVNDTVKA
+511 VGGGVNSDVKA

-544 NAEHVKQVIVEQAG
+544 DAEHVKQVIVEQAG

-570 TSVQGALDAIDEL
+570 TSVKGALAAIDEL
-583 QKSTDKTYA
+583 QARTDKTYA

-616 SDKVAQEIKDGTY
+616 SSKVAQEIQDGTY

>member
-1 MEMNSK
+1 
-7 MGELRVKYRQHYRG
+7 
-21 CKKAGREELK
+21 

-53 YGVLVLVIVLLIA
+53 YGVLALVIVLLIA
-66 LIVLAVKLVTTAVSA
+66 LIVLAVKLVTTAVST
-81 VFGRSGTHE
+81 VLGRTETHE

-130 ELDIDLTWDES
+130 ALQIDLTWDES

-165 GEESKNMAA
+165 GEESRNMAA

-190 CAAFSWKTTE
+190 CAAFSWKTAE

-226 TDDVTNVLGPSEKQI
+226 TDDVTKVLGPSEKQI
-241 TSDSILMRTDS
+241 TGDSILMRTDS
-252 DKALVSGET
+252 DKALVAGET
-261 KTMAADGEKL
+261 RTMVSDGEKL

-295 TAEFDGNKTW
+295 TAEFDGKKTW
-305 TVKYNDTESTVTT
+305 TVKYNDTETTVTT
-318 NGKFKIGGKRVK
+318 NGKFKIDGNRVK
-330 GDDIT
+330 GDDFT

-354 IIGRYYTDLGDG
+354 IIGRNYTDLGDG

-418 SDSYPNGLTNYLLDG
+418 IENYPNGLTNYLLDG
-433 LKERGAKATFLMVGE
+433 LKERGAKATFLMVGN
-448 RVSEVSDV
+448 RVSEVSDA

-469 HTMNHPMSHLTGLDE
+469 HTMTHPMCHLTGLDE

-496 AIKAIAGQPPQVLRP
+496 AIKAIAGQPSQVLRP
-511 VGGGVNDTVKA
+511 VGGGVNSDVKA

-544 NAEHVKQVIVEQAG
+544 DAEHVKRRRCCSDARPVPDLGAGRTRRDRRASGTHGQDLCVRYGFAAGRDPRHHARTGRGLQRPEQQGCAG
-558 DGDVV
+558 D
-563 LMHDLYP
+563 
-570 TSVQGALDAIDEL
+570 QGRHLFA
-583 QKSTDKTYA
+583 
-592 FVTVSQ
+592 
-598 LAAIHGIT
+598 G
-606 LEPGVVYNGL
+606 
-616 SDKVAQEIKDGTY
+616 
-629 SPAEFT
+629 

>member
-1 MEMNSK
+1 
-7 MGELRVKYRQHYRG
+7 
-21 CKKAGREELK
+21 

-53 YGVLVLVIVLLIA
+53 YGVLALVIVLLIA
-66 LIVLAVKLVTTAVSA
+66 LIVLAVKLVTTAVST
-81 VFGRSGTHE
+81 VLGRTGTHE

-130 ELDIDLTWDES
+130 ELQIDLTWDES

-165 GEESKNMAA
+165 GEESRNMAA

-190 CAAFSWKTTE
+190 CAAFSWKTAE

-226 TDDVTNVLGPSEKQI
+226 TDDVTKVLGPSEKQI
-241 TSDSILMRTDS
+241 TGDSILMRTDS
-252 DKALVSGET
+252 DKALIAGET
-261 KTMAADGEKL
+261 RTMASDGEKL

-278 NGTKYVPL
+278 NGAKYVPL

-295 TAEFDGNKTW
+295 TAEFDGKKTW
-305 TVKYNDTESTVTT
+305 TVKYNDTETTVTT
-318 NGKFKIGGKRVK
+318 NGKFKIDGNRVK
-330 GDDIT
+330 GDDFT

-354 IIGRYYTDLGDG
+354 IIGRNYTDLGDG

-418 SDSYPNGLTNYLLDG
+418 IENYPNGLTNYLLDG
-433 LKERGAKATFLMVGE
+433 LKERGAKATFLMVGN
-448 RVSEVSDV
+448 RVSEVSDA
-456 LPRMVNEGHELGN
+456 LPRMVSEGHELGN
-469 HTMNHPMSHLTGLDE
+469 HTMTHPMCHLTGLDE

-496 AIKAIAGQPPQVLRP
+496 AIKAIAGQPSQVLRP
-511 VGGGVNDTVKA
+511 VGGGVNSDVKA

-544 NAEHVKQVIVEQAG
+544 DAEHVKQVIVEQAG

-570 TSVQGALDAIDEL
+570 TSVKGALAAIDEL
-583 QKSTDKTYA
+583 QARTDKTYA

-616 SDKVAQEIKDGTY
+616 SSKVAQEIQDGTY

>member
-1 MEMNSK
+1 
-7 MGELRVKYRQHYRG
+7 
-21 CKKAGREELK
+21 

-53 YGVLVLVIVLLIA
+53 YGVLALVIVLLIA
-66 LIVLAVKLVTTAVSA
+66 LIVLAVKLVTTAVST
-81 VFGRSGTHE
+81 VLGRTETHE

-130 ELDIDLTWDES
+130 ELQIDLTWDES

-165 GEESKNMAA
+165 GEESRNMAA

-190 CAAFSWKTTE
+190 CAAFSWKTAE

-226 TDDVTNVLGPSEKQI
+226 TDDVTKVLGPSEKQI
-241 TSDSILMRTDS
+241 TGDSILMRTDS
-252 DKALVSGET
+252 DKALVAGET
-261 KTMAADGEKL
+261 RTMASDGEKL

-295 TAEFDGNKTW
+295 TAEFDGKKTW
-305 TVKYNDTESTVTT
+305 TVKYNDTETTVTT
-318 NGKFKIGGKRVK
+318 NGKFKIDGNRVK
-330 GDDIT
+330 GDDFT

-354 IIGRYYTDLGDG
+354 IIGRNYTDLGDG

-418 SDSYPNGLTNYLLDG
+418 IENYPNGLTNYLLDG
-433 LKERGAKATFLMVGE
+433 LKERGAKATFLMVGN
-448 RVSEVSDV
+448 RVSEVSDA
-456 LPRMVNEGHELGN
+456 LPRMVSEGHELGN
-469 HTMNHPMSHLTGLDE
+469 HTMTHPMCHLTGLDE

-496 AIKAIAGQPPQVLRP
+496 AIKAIAGQPSQVLRP
-511 VGGGVNDTVKA
+511 VGGGVNSDVKEI
-522 VAKELGYPIINW
+522 AKELGYPIINW

-544 NAEHVKQVIVEQAG
+544 DAEHVKQVIVEQAG

-570 TSVQGALDAIDEL
+570 TSVQGALAAIDEL
-583 QKSTDKTYA
+583 QARTDKTYA

-616 SDKVAQEIKDGTY
+616 SSKVAQEIKDGTY

>member
-1 MEMNSK
+1 
-7 MGELRVKYRQHYRG
+7 
-21 CKKAGREELK
+21 

-53 YGVLVLVIVLLIA
+53 YGVLALVIVLLIA

-81 VFGRSGTHE
+81 VIGRTGTHE

-130 ELDIDLTWDES
+130 ELQIDLTWDES

-190 CAAFSWKTTE
+190 CAAFSWKTAE

-226 TDDVTNVLGPSEKQI
+226 TDDVTKVLGPSEKQI
-241 TSDSILMRTDS
+241 TGDSILMRTDS
-252 DKALVSGET
+252 DKALVAGET
-261 KTMAADGEKL
+261 KTMASDGEKL

-286 KAAMTALGG
+286 KAALTALGG
-295 TAEFDGNKTW
+295 TAEFDGKKTW
-305 TVKYNDTESTVTT
+305 TVKYNDTETTVTT
-318 NGKFKIGGKRVK
+318 NGKFKIDGKHVK
-330 GDDIT
+330 GDDFT

-346 VSAPALAQ
+346 ISAPALAQ
-354 IIGRYYTDLGDG
+354 IIGRDYTDLGDG
-366 AFAFTTLSLDG
+366 AFAFATLSLDG

-418 SDSYPNGLTNYLLDG
+418 MDSYPDGLTNYLLDG
-433 LKERGAKATFLMVGE
+433 LKQRGAVATFLMVGE

-469 HTMNHPMSHLTGLDE
+469 HTMNHPMSHLTGLGVD
-484 DGIRSQINDATE
+484 DIRTQIDDATN
-496 AIKAIAGQPPQVLRP
+496 AIKDIAGQAPQVLRP
-511 VGGGVNDTVKA
+511 VGGGVNSDVKA
-522 VAKELGYPIINW
+522 VAAELGYPIINW

-544 NAEHVKQVIVEQAG
+544 DADHVKKVIVEQVQ

-563 LMHDLYP
+563 LMHDLYE
-570 TSVQGALDAIDEL
+570 TSVRGALAAIDEL
-583 QKSTDKTYA
+583 QSRTDKTYA

-606 LEPGVVYNGL
+606 LEPGVVYNAL
-616 SDKVAQEIKDGTY
+616 SDEVAQQIADGSY
-629 SPAEFT
+629 SPTEFT

>member
-1 MEMNSK
+1 
-7 MGELRVKYRQHYRG
+7 
-21 CKKAGREELK
+21 

-53 YGVLVLVIVLLIA
+53 YGVLALVIVLLIA
-66 LIVLAVKLVTTAVSA
+66 LIVLAVKLVTTAVST
-81 VFGRSGTHE
+81 VLGRTETHE

-130 ELDIDLTWDES
+130 ALQIDLTWDES

-165 GEESKNMAA
+165 GEESRNMAA

-190 CAAFSWKTTE
+190 CAAFSWKTAE

-226 TDDVTNVLGPSEKQI
+226 TDDVTKVLGPSEKQI
-241 TSDSILMRTDS
+241 TGDSILMRTDS
-252 DKALVSGET
+252 DKALVAGET
-261 KTMAADGEKL
+261 RTMASDGEKL

-295 TAEFDGNKTW
+295 TAEFDGKKTW
-305 TVKYNDTESTVTT
+305 TVKYNDTETTVTT
-318 NGKFKIGGKRVK
+318 NGKFKIDGNRVK
-330 GDDIT
+330 GDDFT

-354 IIGRYYTDLGDG
+354 IIGRNYTDLGDG

-418 SDSYPNGLTNYLLDG
+418 IENYPNGLTNYLLDG
-433 LKERGAKATFLMVGE
+433 LKERGAKATFLMVGN
-448 RVSEVSDV
+448 RVSEVSDA
-456 LPRMVNEGHELGN
+456 LPRMVSEGHELGN
-469 HTMNHPMSHLTGLDE
+469 HTMTHPMCHLTGLDQ

-496 AIKAIAGQPPQVLRP
+496 AIKAIAGQPSQVLRP
-511 VGGGVNDTVKA
+511 VGGGVNSDVKA

-544 NAEHVKQVIVEQAG
+544 DAEHVKQVIVEQAG

-570 TSVQGALDAIDEL
+570 TSVKGALAAIDEL
-583 QKSTDKTYA
+583 QARTDKTYA

-616 SDKVAQEIKDGTY
+616 SSKVAQEIKDGTY

>member
-1 MEMNSK
+1 
-7 MGELRVKYRQHYRG
+7 
-21 CKKAGREELK
+21 

-53 YGVLVLVIVLLIA
+53 YGVLALVIVLLIA
-66 LIVLAVKLVTTAVSA
+66 LIVLAVKLVTTAVST
-81 VFGRSGTHE
+81 VLGRTETHE

-130 ELDIDLTWDES
+130 ELQIDLTWDES

-165 GEESKNMAA
+165 GEESRNMAA

-190 CAAFSWKTTE
+190 CAAFSWKTAE

-226 TDDVTNVLGPSEKQI
+226 TDDVTKVLGPSEKQI
-241 TSDSILMRTDS
+241 TGDSILMRTDS
-252 DKALVSGET
+252 DKALVAGET
-261 KTMAADGEKL
+261 RTMASDGEKL

-295 TAEFDGNKTW
+295 TAEFDGKKTW
-305 TVKYNDTESTVTT
+305 TVKYNDTETTVTT
-318 NGKFKIGGKRVK
+318 NGKFKIDGNRVK
-330 GDDIT
+330 GDDFT

-354 IIGRYYTDLGDG
+354 IIGRNYTDLGDG

-418 SDSYPNGLTNYLLDG
+418 IENYPNGLTNYLLDG
-433 LKERGAKATFLMVGE
+433 LKERGAKATFLMVGN
-448 RVSEVSDV
+448 RVSEVSDA
-456 LPRMVNEGHELGN
+456 LPRMVSEGHELGN
-469 HTMNHPMSHLTGLDE
+469 HTMTHPMCHLTGLDE

-496 AIKAIAGQPPQVLRP
+496 AIKAIAGQPSQVLRP
-511 VGGGVNDTVKA
+511 VGGGVNSDVKA

-544 NAEHVKQVIVEQAG
+544 DAEHVKQVIVEQAG

-570 TSVQGALDAIDEL
+570 TSVKGALAAIDEL
-583 QKSTDKTYA
+583 QARTDKTYA

-616 SDKVAQEIKDGTY
+616 SSKVAQEIQDGTY

>member
-1 MEMNSK
+1 
-7 MGELRVKYRQHYRG
+7 
-21 CKKAGREELK
+21 

-53 YGVLVLVIVLLIA
+53 YGVLALVIVLLIA
-66 LIVLAVKLVTTAVSA
+66 LIVLAVKLVTTAVST
-81 VFGRSGTHE
+81 VLGRTGTHE

-130 ELDIDLTWDES
+130 ELQIDLTWDES

-165 GEESKNMAA
+165 GEESRNMAA

-190 CAAFSWKTTE
+190 CAAFSWKTAE

-226 TDDVTNVLGPSEKQI
+226 TDDVTKVLGPSEKQI
-241 TSDSILMRTDS
+241 TGDSILMRTDS
-252 DKALVSGET
+252 DKALVAGET
-261 KTMAADGEKL
+261 KTMASDGEKL

-295 TAEFDGNKTW
+295 TAEFDGKKTW
-305 TVKYNDTESTVTT
+305 TVKYNDTETTVTT
-318 NGKFKIGGKRVK
+318 NGKFKIDGKRVK
-330 GDDIT
+330 GDDFT

-354 IIGRYYTDLGDG
+354 IIGRNYTDLGDG

-377 LDSQKTYLDSLRSSL
+377 LDSQKTYLDSLRSGL

-433 LKERGAKATFLMVGE
+433 LKERGAKAPFLMVGN

-456 LPRMVNEGHELGN
+456 LPRMVSEGHELGN
-469 HTMNHPMSHLTGLDE
+469 HTMTHPMCHLTGLDE

-496 AIKAIAGQPPQVLRP
+496 AIKAIAGQPPQLLRP

-544 NAEHVKQVIVEQAG
+544 DAAHVKQVIVVYLSSGSAG
-558 DGDVV
+558 SDLTV
-563 LMHDLYP
+563 LP
-570 TSVQGALDAIDEL
+570 
-583 QKSTDKTYA
+583 
-592 FVTVSQ
+592 
-598 LAAIHGIT
+598 
-606 LEPGVVYNGL
+606 L
-616 SDKVAQEIKDGTY
+616 SAWKGMP
-629 SPAEFT
+629 S

>member
-1 MEMNSK
+1 
-7 MGELRVKYRQHYRG
+7 
-21 CKKAGREELK
+21 

-53 YGVLVLVIVLLIA
+53 YGVLALVIVLLIA
-66 LIVLAVKLVTTAVSA
+66 LIVLAVKLVTTAVST
-81 VFGRSGTHE
+81 VLGRTETHE

-130 ELDIDLTWDES
+130 ALQIDLTWDES

-165 GEESKNMAA
+165 GEESRNMAA

-190 CAAFSWKTTE
+190 CAAFSWKTAE
-200 TAEEQGDLLIISQK
+200 TAEDQGDLLIISQK

-226 TDDVTNVLGPSEKQI
+226 TDDVTKVLGPSEKQI
-241 TSDSILMRTDS
+241 TGDSILMRTDS
-252 DKALVSGET
+252 DKALVAGET
-261 KTMAADGEKL
+261 RTMASDGEKL

-295 TAEFDGNKTW
+295 TAEFDGKKTW
-305 TVKYNDTESTVTT
+305 TVKYNDTETTVTT
-318 NGKFKIGGKRVK
+318 NGKFKIDGNRVK
-330 GDDIT
+330 DDDFT

-354 IIGRYYTDLGDG
+354 IIGRNYTDLGDG

-418 SDSYPNGLTNYLLDG
+418 IENYPNGLTNYLLDG
-433 LKERGAKATFLMVGE
+433 LKERGAKATFLMVGN
-448 RVSEVSDV
+448 RVSEVSDA
-456 LPRMVNEGHELGN
+456 LPRMVSEGHELGN
-469 HTMNHPMSHLTGLDE
+469 HTMTHPMCHLTGLDE

-496 AIKAIAGQPPQVLRP
+496 AIKAIAGQPSQVLRP
-511 VGGGVNDTVKA
+511 VGGGVNSDVKA

-544 NAEHVKQVIVEQAG
+544 DAEHVKQVIVEQAG

-570 TSVQGALDAIDEL
+570 TSVKGALAAIDEL
-583 QKSTDKTYA
+583 QARTDKTYA

-616 SDKVAQEIKDGTY
+616 SSKVAQEIKDGTY

>member
-1 MEMNSK
+1 
-7 MGELRVKYRQHYRG
+7 
-21 CKKAGREELK
+21 

-53 YGVLVLVIVLLIA
+53 YGVLALVIVLLIA
-66 LIVLAVKLVTTAVSA
+66 LIVLAVKLVTTAVST
-81 VFGRSGTHE
+81 VLGRTETHE

-130 ELDIDLTWDES
+130 ALQIDLTWDES

-165 GEESKNMAA
+165 GEESRNMAA

-190 CAAFSWKTTE
+190 CAAFSWKTAE

-226 TDDVTNVLGPSEKQI
+226 TDDVTKVLGPSEKQI
-241 TSDSILMRTDS
+241 TGDSILMRTDS
-252 DKALVSGET
+252 DKALVAGET
-261 KTMAADGEKL
+261 RTMASDGEKL

-278 NGTKYVPL
+278 NGAKYVPL

-295 TAEFDGNKTW
+295 TAEFDGKKTW
-305 TVKYNDTESTVTT
+305 TVKYNDTETTVTT
-318 NGKFKIGGKRVK
+318 NGKFKIDGNRVK
-330 GDDIT
+330 GDDFT

-354 IIGRYYTDLGDG
+354 IIGRNYTDLGDG

-392 SDAVDGDIPE
+392 SDAVDGDISE

-418 SDSYPNGLTNYLLDG
+418 IENYPNGLTNYLLDG
-433 LKERGAKATFLMVGE
+433 LKERGAKATFLMVGN
-448 RVSEVSDV
+448 RVSEVSDA
-456 LPRMVNEGHELGN
+456 LPRMVSEGHELGN
-469 HTMNHPMSHLTGLDE
+469 HTMTHPMCHLTGLDE

-496 AIKAIAGQPPQVLRP
+496 AIKAIAGQPSQVLRP
-511 VGGGVNDTVKA
+511 VGGGVNSDVKA

-544 NAEHVKQVIVEQAG
+544 DAEHVKQVIVEQAG

-570 TSVQGALDAIDEL
+570 TSVKGALAAIDEL
-583 QKSTDKTYA
+583 QARTDKTYA

-616 SDKVAQEIKDGTY
+616 SSKVAQEIKDGTY

>member
-1 MEMNSK
+1 
-7 MGELRVKYRQHYRG
+7 
-21 CKKAGREELK
+21 

-53 YGVLVLVIVLLIA
+53 YGVLALVIVLLIA
-66 LIVLAVKLVTTAVSA
+66 LIVLAVKLVTTAVST
-81 VFGRSGTHE
+81 VLGRTGTHE

-130 ELDIDLTWDES
+130 ELQIDLTWDES

-165 GEESKNMAA
+165 GEESRNMAA

-190 CAAFSWKTTE
+190 CAAFSWKTAE

-226 TDDVTNVLGPSEKQI
+226 TDDVTKVLGPSEKQI
-241 TSDSILMRTDS
+241 TGDSILMRTDS
-252 DKALVSGET
+252 DKALVAGET
-261 KTMAADGEKL
+261 KTMASDGEKL

-295 TAEFDGNKTW
+295 TAEFDGKKTW
-305 TVKYNDTESTVTT
+305 TVKYNDTETTVTT
-318 NGKFKIGGKRVK
+318 NGKFKIDGNRVK
-330 GDDIT
+330 GDDFT
-335 VWLDEEKDRFY
+335 VWLDEGKDRFY

-354 IIGRYYTDLGDG
+354 IIGRNYTDLGDG

-418 SDSYPNGLTNYLLDG
+418 SENYPNGLTNYLLDG
-433 LKERGAKATFLMVGE
+433 LKERGAKATFLMVGN
-448 RVSEVSDV
+448 RVSEVSDA
-456 LPRMVNEGHELGN
+456 LPRMVSEGHELGN
-469 HTMNHPMSHLTGLDE
+469 HTMTHPMCHLTGLDE
-484 DGIRSQINDATE
+484 DGIRSQINEATE
-496 AIKAIAGQPPQVLRP
+496 AIKAIAGQPSQVLRP
-511 VGGGVNDTVKA
+511 VGGGVNSDVKA

-544 NAEHVKQVIVEQAG
+544 DAEHVKQVIVEQAG

-570 TSVQGALDAIDEL
+570 TSVKGALAAIDEL
-583 QKSTDKTYA
+583 QARTDKTYA

-616 SDKVAQEIKDGTY
+616 SSKVAQEIQDGTY

>member
-1 MEMNSK
+1 
-7 MGELRVKYRQHYRG
+7 
-21 CKKAGREELK
+21 

-53 YGVLVLVIVLLIA
+53 YGVLALVIVLLIA
-66 LIVLAVKLVTTAVSA
+66 LIVLAVKLVTTAVST
-81 VFGRSGTHE
+81 VLGRTETHE

-130 ELDIDLTWDES
+130 ELQIDLTWDES

-165 GEESKNMAA
+165 GEESRNMAA

-190 CAAFSWKTTE
+190 RAAFSWKTAE

-226 TDDVTNVLGPSEKQI
+226 TDDVTKVLGPSEKQI
-241 TSDSILMRTDS
+241 TGDSILMRTDS
-252 DKALVSGET
+252 DKALVAGET
-261 KTMAADGEKL
+261 RTMASDGEKL

-278 NGTKYVPL
+278 NGAKYVPL

-295 TAEFDGNKTW
+295 TAEFDGKKTW
-305 TVKYNDTESTVTT
+305 TVKYNDTETTVTT
-318 NGKFKIGGKRVK
+318 NGKFKIDGNRVK
-330 GDDIT
+330 GDDFT

-354 IIGRYYTDLGDG
+354 IIGRNYTDLGDG

-392 SDAVDGDIPE
+392 SDAVDGDISE

-418 SDSYPNGLTNYLLDG
+418 IENYPNGLTNYLLDG
-433 LKERGAKATFLMVGE
+433 LKERGAKATFLMVGN
-448 RVSEVSDV
+448 RVSEVSDA
-456 LPRMVNEGHELGN
+456 LPRMVSEGHELGN
-469 HTMNHPMSHLTGLDE
+469 HTMTHPMCHLTGLDE

-496 AIKAIAGQPPQVLRP
+496 AIKAIAGQPSQVLRP
-511 VGGGVNDTVKA
+511 VGGGVNSDVKA

-544 NAEHVKQVIVEQAG
+544 DAEHVKQVIVEQAG

-570 TSVQGALDAIDEL
+570 TSVKGALAAIDEL
-583 QKSTDKTYA
+583 QARTDKTYA

-616 SDKVAQEIKDGTY
+616 SSKVAQEIKDGTY

>member
-1 MEMNSK
+1 
-7 MGELRVKYRQHYRG
+7 
-21 CKKAGREELK
+21 

-53 YGVLVLVIVLLIA
+53 YGVLALVIVLLIA
-66 LIVLAVKLVTTAVSA
+66 LIVLAVKLVTTAVST
-81 VFGRSGTHE
+81 VLGRTETHE

-130 ELDIDLTWDES
+130 ALQIDLTWDES

-165 GEESKNMAA
+165 GEESRNMAA

-190 CAAFSWKTTE
+190 CAAFSWKTAE

-226 TDDVTNVLGPSEKQI
+226 TDDVTKVLGPSEKQI
-241 TSDSILMRTDS
+241 TGDSILMRTDS
-252 DKALVSGET
+252 DKALVAGET
-261 KTMAADGEKL
+261 RTMASDGEKL

-295 TAEFDGNKTW
+295 TAEFDGKKTW
-305 TVKYNDTESTVTT
+305 TVKYNDTETTVTT
-318 NGKFKIGGKRVK
+318 NGKFKIDGNRVK
-330 GDDIT
+330 DDDFT

-354 IIGRYYTDLGDG
+354 IIGRNYTDLGDG

-418 SDSYPNGLTNYLLDG
+418 IENYPNGLTNYLLDG
-433 LKERGAKATFLMVGE
+433 LKERGAKATFLMVGN
-448 RVSEVSDV
+448 RVSEVSDA
-456 LPRMVNEGHELGN
+456 LPRMVSEGHELGN
-469 HTMNHPMSHLTGLDE
+469 HTMTHPMCHLTGLDE

-496 AIKAIAGQPPQVLRP
+496 AIKAIAGQPSQVLRP
-511 VGGGVNDTVKA
+511 VGGGVNSDVKA

-544 NAEHVKQVIVEQAG
+544 DAEHVKQVIVEQAG

-570 TSVQGALDAIDEL
+570 TSVKGALAAIDEL
-583 QKSTDKTYA
+583 QARTDKTYA

-616 SDKVAQEIKDGTY
+616 SSKVAQEIQDGTY

>member
-1 MEMNSK
+1 
-7 MGELRVKYRQHYRG
+7 
-21 CKKAGREELK
+21 

-53 YGVLVLVIVLLIA
+53 YGVLALVIVLLIA
-66 LIVLAVKLVTTAVSA
+66 LIVLAVKLVTTAVST
-81 VFGRSGTHE
+81 VLGRTETHE

-130 ELDIDLTWDES
+130 ELQIDLTWDES

-165 GEESKNMAA
+165 GEESRNMAA

-190 CAAFSWKTTE
+190 CAAFSWKTAE

-226 TDDVTNVLGPSEKQI
+226 TDDVTKVLGPSEKQI
-241 TSDSILMRTDS
+241 TGDSILMRTDS
-252 DKALVSGET
+252 DKALVAGET
-261 KTMAADGEKL
+261 RTMASDGEKL

-295 TAEFDGNKTW
+295 TAEFDGKKTW
-305 TVKYNDTESTVTT
+305 TVRYNDTETTVTT
-318 NGKFKIGGKRVK
+318 NGKFKIDGNRVK
-330 GDDIT
+330 GDDFT

-354 IIGRYYTDLGDG
+354 IIGRNYTDLGDG

-377 LDSQKTYLDSLRSSL
+377 LDSQKNYLDSLRSSL

-418 SDSYPNGLTNYLLDG
+418 IENYPNGLTNYLLDG
-433 LKERGAKATFLMVGE
+433 LKERGAKATFLMVGN
-448 RVSEVSDV
+448 RVSEVSDA
-456 LPRMVNEGHELGN
+456 LPRMVSEGHELGN
-469 HTMNHPMSHLTGLDE
+469 HTMTHPMCHLTGLDE

-496 AIKAIAGQPPQVLRP
+496 AIKAIAGQPSQVLRP
-511 VGGGVNDTVKA
+511 VGGGVNSDVKA

-544 NAEHVKQVIVEQAG
+544 DAEHVKQVIVEQAG

-570 TSVQGALDAIDEL
+570 TSVQGALAAIDEL
-583 QKSTDKTYA
+583 QARTDKTYA

-616 SDKVAQEIKDGTY
+616 SSKVAQEIKDGTY

>member
-1 MEMNSK
+1 
-7 MGELRVKYRQHYRG
+7 
-21 CKKAGREELK
+21 

-53 YGVLVLVIVLLIA
+53 YGVLALVIVLLIA
-66 LIVLAVKLVTTAVSA
+66 LIVLAVKLVTTAVST
-81 VFGRSGTHE
+81 VLGRTETHE

-130 ELDIDLTWDES
+130 ALQIDLTWDES

-165 GEESKNMAA
+165 GEESRNMAA

-190 CAAFSWKTTE
+190 CAAFSWKTAE

-226 TDDVTNVLGPSEKQI
+226 TDDVTKVLGPSEKQI
-241 TSDSILMRTDS
+241 TGDSILMRTDS
-252 DKALVSGET
+252 DKALVAGET
-261 KTMAADGEKL
+261 RTMASDGEKL

-286 KAAMTALGG
+286 EAAMTALGG
-295 TAEFDGNKTW
+295 TAEFDGKKTW
-305 TVKYNDTESTVTT
+305 TVKYNDTETTVTT
-318 NGKFKIGGKRVK
+318 NGKFKIDGNRVK
-330 GDDIT
+330 DDDFT

-354 IIGRYYTDLGDG
+354 IIGRNYTDLGDG

-418 SDSYPNGLTNYLLDG
+418 IENYPNGLTNYLLDG
-433 LKERGAKATFLMVGE
+433 LKERGAKATFLMVGN
-448 RVSEVSDV
+448 RVSEVSDA
-456 LPRMVNEGHELGN
+456 LPRMVSEGHELGN
-469 HTMNHPMSHLTGLDE
+469 HTMAHPMCHLTGLDE

-496 AIKAIAGQPPQVLRP
+496 AIKAIAGQPSQVLRP
-511 VGGGVNDTVKA
+511 VGGGVNSDVKA

-544 NAEHVKQVIVEQAG
+544 DAEHVKQVIVEQAG

-570 TSVQGALDAIDEL
+570 TSVKGALAAIDEL
-583 QKSTDKTYA
+583 QARTDKTYA

-616 SDKVAQEIKDGTY
+616 SSKVAQEIQDGTY

>member
-1 MEMNSK
+1 
-7 MGELRVKYRQHYRG
+7 
-21 CKKAGREELK
+21 

-53 YGVLVLVIVLLIA
+53 YGVLALVIVLLIA
-66 LIVLAVKLVTTAVSA
+66 LIVLAVKLVTTAVST
-81 VFGRSGTHE
+81 VLGRTETHE

-130 ELDIDLTWDES
+130 ALQIDLTWDES

-165 GEESKNMAA
+165 GEESRNMAA

-190 CAAFSWKTTE
+190 CAAFSWKTAE

-226 TDDVTNVLGPSEKQI
+226 TDDVTKVLGPSEKQI
-241 TSDSILMRTDS
+241 TGDSILMRTDS
-252 DKALVSGET
+252 DKALVAGET
-261 KTMAADGEKL
+261 RTMASDGEKL

-295 TAEFDGNKTW
+295 TAEFDGKKTW
-305 TVKYNDTESTVTT
+305 TVKYNDTETTVTT
-318 NGKFKIGGKRVK
+318 NGKFKIDGNRVK
-330 GDDIT
+330 DDDFT

-354 IIGRYYTDLGDG
+354 IIGRNYTDLGDG

-418 SDSYPNGLTNYLLDG
+418 IENYPNGLTNYLLDG
-433 LKERGAKATFLMVGE
+433 LKERGAKATFLMVGN

-456 LPRMVNEGHELGN
+456 LPRMVSEGHELGN
-469 HTMNHPMSHLTGLDE
+469 HTMTHPMCHLTGLDE

-496 AIKAIAGQPPQVLRP
+496 AIKAIAGQPSQVLRP
-511 VGGGVNDTVKA
+511 VGGGVNSDVKA

-544 NAEHVKQVIVEQAG
+544 DAEHVKQVIVEQAG

-570 TSVQGALDAIDEL
+570 TSVKGALAAIDEL
-583 QKSTDKTYA
+583 QARTDKTYA

-616 SDKVAQEIKDGTY
+616 SSKVAQEIKDGTY